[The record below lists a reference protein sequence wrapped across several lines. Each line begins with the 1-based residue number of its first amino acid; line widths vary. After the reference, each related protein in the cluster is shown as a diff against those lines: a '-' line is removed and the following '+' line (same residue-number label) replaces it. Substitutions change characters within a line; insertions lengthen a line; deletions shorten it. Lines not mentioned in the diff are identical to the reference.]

1 MSKKKIS
8 SYVEFL
14 LKLINS
20 IFLLLALA
28 TLFYGIYFLFKWKHY
43 ASTKVKP
50 HPHKPNDQSPPPARI
65 LLAFAASKWLF
76 EEFPTP
82 WFVYFTMAIGAT
94 LYSMLLVAFILAKVG
109 IAAVVLCGHDSLKD
123 LPRDKTGALHCIY
136 KFLNQ
141 NWKIV
146 RWVALAIL
154 TLEVIA
160 LLLALYLRFVYQRLN
175 DWDNRREYIICPDS
189 LRRTIARGSNI
200 KTPAPPLS
208 NTKTPPPPLTN
219 TKTSAPPSSNTRTPA
234 PPSTGGRVQTRPR
247 NTPS

>member
-43 ASTKVKP
+43 ASMKVKT
-50 HPHKPNDQSPPPARI
+50 HPHKPNDQAPPPARI

-82 WFVYFTMAIGAT
+82 WFVYFIMAIGAT
-94 LYSMLLVAFILAKVG
+94 LVFLSCFGFIG
-109 IAAVVLCGHDSLKD
+109 TAVRSPCCLCFD
-123 LPRDKTGALHCIY
+123 LPRDKTGALHFIY

-141 NWKIV
+141 NWKVV

-160 LLLALYLRFVYQRLN
+160 LFLALYLRFVYQRLN
-175 DWDNRREYIICPDS
+175 HWDYHKESIIHPDS
-189 LRRTIARGSNI
+189 LRRTTARGSNI

-208 NTKTPPPPLTN
+208 NTKTPAPPLSN
-219 TKTSAPPSSNTRTPA
+219 TKTPAPPSSNTKTPA
-234 PPSTGGRVQTRPR
+234 PPSIGGRVQTRPK